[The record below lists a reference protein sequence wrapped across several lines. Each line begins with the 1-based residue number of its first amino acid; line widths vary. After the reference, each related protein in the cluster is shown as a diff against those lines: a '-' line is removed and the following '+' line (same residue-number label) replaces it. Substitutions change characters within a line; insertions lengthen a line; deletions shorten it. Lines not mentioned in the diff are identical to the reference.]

1 MNFAI
6 QPHIRLGRVD
16 AKVALLPGA
25 PERVDRVAAYLDEP
39 KELAYNREYKSIQG
53 KYKGVDILVTSTG
66 IGGASTG
73 IAVEELKNI
82 GIETMIRIGSCGA
95 LQAEICLGDLVLAAG
110 SVRHDGASV
119 AYVEKSYPAVPDTEL
134 LLHLLQTVKDNQ
146 YPYHTGVIRSHDSFY
161 TDDEGEIDHYWEAR
175 GVLAGD
181 MESSALFV
189 IGRLRGI
196 RTASILNVVV
206 QAEGDLKE
214 GINEYVDRAT
224 VCAQGEE
231 RMIRTACEALIRY
244 YTKGVF

>member
-1 MNFAI
+1 MNVAI
-6 QPHIRLGRVD
+6 QPHIRLGSVD

-95 LQAEICLGDLVLAAG
+95 LQPEILLGDLVIAAG
-110 SVRHDGASV
+110 AVRHDGASV
-119 AYVEKSYPAVPDTEL
+119 AYVENSYPAIPDTEL
-134 LLHLLQTVKDNQ
+134 LLQLLQTVKDNQ
-146 YPYHTGVIRSHDSFY
+146 YPYHTGVIRTHDSFY
-161 TDDEGEIDHYWEAR
+161 TDDEGEIDHYWGAR

-206 QAEGDLKE
+206 QAEGDLKG
-214 GINEYVDRAT
+214 GINEYVDQTSAN
-224 VCAQGEE
+224 AQGEE
-231 RMIRTACEALIRY
+231 RMIHAACEALIRFY
-244 YTKGVF
+244 H